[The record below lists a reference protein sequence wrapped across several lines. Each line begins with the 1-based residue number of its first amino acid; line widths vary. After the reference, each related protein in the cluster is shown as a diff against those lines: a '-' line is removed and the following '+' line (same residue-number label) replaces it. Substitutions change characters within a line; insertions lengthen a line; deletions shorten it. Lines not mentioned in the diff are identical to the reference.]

1 MKKYLLAT
9 SDYGNKLQEDL
20 NAIVGHNET
29 FNNAIVRHALD
40 LKDYG
45 IMQNPNPLNA
55 TLKDI
60 KKFDIQNPVIGKLV
74 SQVKASKLTRE
85 QLTKKILLGDD
96 IALIE
101 NRLEE
106 LKKLVNVNRNSD
118 DDDDNNN
125 DGDGGGRG
133 NSVGGGGTYSRN
145 SRRPEP
151 PPAAPD
157 KIPLQR
163 VPVAVPVPGTR
174 NFKTAP
180 THSFRPVP
188 SPRNINRFVSNNKS
202 AGKYIGVPPPGKYQN
217 APPISPPR

>member
-1 MKKYLLAT
+1 M
-9 SDYGNKLQEDL
+9 
-20 NAIVGHNET
+20 T
-29 FNNAIVRHALD
+29 FR
-40 LKDYG
+40 
-45 IMQNPNPLNA
+45 
-55 TLKDI
+55 DI
-60 KKFDIQNPVIGKLV
+60 KKFDIHNPVIGKLV
-74 SQVKASKLTRE
+74 TQVKASKLTVE

-96 IALIE
+96 IVSIE

-106 LKKLVNVNRNSD
+106 IKKPINVNRNSD
-118 DDDDNNN
+118 DDDGNNN
-125 DGDGGGRG
+125 SGSGSGRGDGGG
-133 NSVGGGGTYSRN
+133 SGGRYSRN

>member
-9 SDYGNKLQEDL
+9 SNYGSKLQEDL
-20 NAIVGHNET
+20 NTIVGHNGK
-29 FNNAIVRHALD
+29 FKNAIVRHALD
-40 LKDYG
+40 LKNYG

-55 TLKDI
+55 TFQDE

-74 SQVKASKLTRE
+74 SQVKASKLTHE

-106 LKKLVNVNRNSD
+106 LKKPVNVTRNSN

-125 DGDGGGRG
+125 GGDGGGRG
-133 NSVGGGGTYSRN
+133 NGGGGGGTYSRN

-157 KIPLQR
+157 KILLQR
-163 VPVAVPVPGTR
+163 VPVAVPVPGMR
-174 NFKTAP
+174 NIKTAP
-180 THSFRPVP
+180 IPSFRPGP
-188 SPRNINRFVSNNKS
+188 LPRNINRFVSSNKS
-202 AGKYIGVPPPGKYQN
+202 AGKYIRVPPPGVY
-217 APPISPPR
+217 